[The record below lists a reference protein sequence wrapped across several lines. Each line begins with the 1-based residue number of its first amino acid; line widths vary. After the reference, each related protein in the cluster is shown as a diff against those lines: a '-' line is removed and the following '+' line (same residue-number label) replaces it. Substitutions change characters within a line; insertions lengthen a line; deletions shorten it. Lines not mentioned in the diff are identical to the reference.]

1 MQVQG
6 KNIFLTDSEWKT
18 AISSP
23 ISKETMRVICLAV
36 VNNGG
41 AVMVL
46 MSDDSSIA
54 KRMDTSAEVNTFID
68 TGH

>member
-1 MQVQG
+1 
-6 KNIFLTDSEWKT
+6 
-18 AISSP
+18 
-23 ISKETMRVICLAV
+23 MRVICLAV